1 MIYAVIGLIVSFVL
15 TLWIVRWLSA
25 RIEGAK
31 DHDLSGVQKFH
42 VRPVPRVGGIAILG
56 GCIAGTAWISTKEQ
70 SFQTLAW
77 LLIVCSIP
85 AFASGLIED
94 LTKRVRPLA
103 RLLFTMLAA
112 ALAAFAMDA
121 VITRTGISQLD
132 WVMQFKWLAIGATVV
147 AVAGMA
153 NAVNII
159 DGFNGL
165 AAMVVVIMLVALGYI
180 AFIVGDQFIWTVC
193 LMLIGAVLG
202 FFVWNWPGGLIF
214 LGDGGAYFLGFMV
227 AELGVLL
234 VARNPQVSPW
244 TAILIFIYPVFE
256 TLFSI
261 YRKRFVRGMSP
272 GVPDG
277 VHFHMLVFKRM
288 VRWAVGRRSARLLTL
303 RNSMTAPY
311 LWALSGLSVVP
322 AVLFW
327 RNQAIT
333 ILFVLVFC
341 VSYVWLYRRIVRF
354 DVPRW
359 MVWRKSSFKGGR
371 DTRAEPH

>member
-25 RIEGAK
+25 RLEHAS

-42 VRPVPRVGGIAILG
+42 FRPVPRVGGIAILG
-56 GCIAGTAWISTKEQ
+56 GCIAGTAWVSTKGQ

-85 AFASGLIED
+85 AFAAGLIED
-94 LTKRVRPLA
+94 LTKRVQPVA

-112 ALAAFAMDA
+112 VLAAVAVDA
-121 VITRTGISQLD
+121 VITRTGVSQLD
-132 WVMQFKWLAIGATVV
+132 WLLQFKWLAISATMV

-165 AAMVVVIMLVALGYI
+165 AAMVVVIMLTALGYI
-180 AFIVGDQFIWTVC
+180 AFTVGDQFIWTLC
-193 LMLIGAVLG
+193 LILIGAVLG

-234 VARNPQVSPW
+234 VVRNPQVSPW

-311 LWALSGLSVVP
+311 LWVLSGFSVVP

-333 ILFVLVFC
+333 IFFVVLFC
-341 VSYVWLYRRIVRF
+341 ISYVWLYRRIVRF

-359 MVWRKSSFKGGR
+359 LVWRKSNFKGVR
-371 DTRAEPH
+371 DTHAGHH